1 MWQIAQRDYH
11 FGKGRHR
18 TLTKATYDA
27 IGDHFRR
34 LWGKE
39 AGWAHS
45 VLFTADL
52 RAFSAKETVKPDASD
67 VKADQNIE
75 IWGNIKTEDCEVKTE
90 GDIGTWEV
98 VKPEVNDS
106 SAEGNPETCDQIYT
120 KHETVL
126 ELGSKRAISQDDRA
140 LVAAEENHPTRKVK
154 RRRER

>member
-1 MWQIAQRDYH
+1 
-11 FGKGRHR
+11 
-18 TLTKATYDA
+18 
-27 IGDHFRR
+27 
-34 LWGKE
+34 
-39 AGWAHS
+39 

-52 RAFSAKETVKPDASD
+52 RAFSAKETVQPDASD

-140 LVAAEENHPTRKVK
+140 LVAAEENPPTRKVK